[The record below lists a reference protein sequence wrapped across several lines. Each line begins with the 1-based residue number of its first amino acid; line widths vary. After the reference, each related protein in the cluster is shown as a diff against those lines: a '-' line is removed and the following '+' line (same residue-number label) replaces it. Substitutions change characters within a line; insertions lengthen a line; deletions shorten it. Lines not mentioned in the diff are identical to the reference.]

1 MLSFISNLKD
11 NQRKILQTFCASL
24 KCVHGAYCALQRP
37 TQVTKKIIFLFDEY
51 TLLMLEVQPQACPWI
66 FLNKCNKV

>member
-11 NQRKILQTFCASL
+11 NQRKILQAFCASL

-51 TLLMLEVQPQACPWI
+51 TQACPQI
-66 FLNKCNKV
+66 CLNKCNKVE